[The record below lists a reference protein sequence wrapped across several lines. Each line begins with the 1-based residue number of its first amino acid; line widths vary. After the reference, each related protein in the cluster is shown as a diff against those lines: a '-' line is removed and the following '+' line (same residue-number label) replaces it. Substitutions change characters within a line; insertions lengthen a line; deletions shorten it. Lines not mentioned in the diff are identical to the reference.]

1 MDYGE
6 LITRAWRITWNNK
19 YLWVLGFLAALT
31 SANSSGNSFNSSM
44 DQSDL
49 ANPDQL
55 MRLGAMALLLTCI
68 FMVIGLML
76 WLLSVA
82 ARGGLV
88 AAVDRLDNG
97 ETMTLGE
104 AFGAGTRVI
113 WRVIGI
119 YLLVYLPV
127 ILLSVLAGIVIAV
140 GIGGTAA
147 LGAFSSNPEALLT
160 GGLGATIGLMVL
172 CLCLLLCIMI
182 PVLIVLAYVAEFG
195 IRAAVVDDMRMMD
208 SIRQGWR
215 VIRENLGPVILLAVL
230 MFVISLMVGMA
241 LGVIMLPFA
250 AILITPM
257 MLTMGTGNSMDPFSL
272 AWLIGGSLCLGIF
285 GAALMSVV
293 QTWVSA
299 VWTLAYKE
307 LTGKRPD
314 DEIPADKLAY

>member
-6 LITRAWRITWNNK
+6 IISRAWRITWNNK

-31 SANSSGNSFNSSM
+31 SVGSNGNSFNYSL
-44 DQSDL
+44 DQGDF
-49 ANPDQL
+49 ADPEQL
-55 MRLGAMALLLTCI
+55 MRLGAMALLVTCI
-68 FMVIGLML
+68 LLIVGFML

-127 ILLSVLAGIVIAV
+127 ILVSALMGVLLAV
-140 GIGGTAA
+140 GIGGTAVMGI
-147 LGAFSSNPEALLT
+147 LSGDPEAILA
-160 GGLGATIGLMVL
+160 GGLGATMGLLFL
-172 CLCLLLCIMI
+172 CFCLLLCVMI
-182 PVLIVLAYVAEFG
+182 PALIVLFYLAEFSL
-195 IRAAVVDDMRMMD
+195 RAAIVDDLRVMD

>member
-6 LITRAWRITWNNK
+6 LISRAWRITWNNK

-31 SANSSGNSFNSSM
+31 SAGSNGNSFNYSL
-44 DQSDL
+44 DQSDI

-55 MRLGAMALLLTCI
+55 MRLGAMALLVTCI
-68 FMVIGLML
+68 LMIVGLVL
-76 WLLSVA
+76 WLISVA

-88 AAVDRLDNG
+88 AAVDHLDNG

-119 YLLVYLPV
+119 YLLIYLPV
-127 ILLSVLAGIVIAV
+127 LLVSALVGVLLVV

-172 CLCLLLCIMI
+172 CFCLLLCVMI

-195 IRAAVVDDMRMMD
+195 LRAAIVDDMRVVD

-215 VIRENLGPVILLAVL
+215 VIRQNLGEVILLAVL
-230 MFVISLMVGMA
+230 MFVISLMAGFAIGIVM
-241 LGVIMLPFA
+241 IPFA

-257 MLTMGTGNSMDPFSL
+257 MLSLGREGTMTSL
-272 AWLIGGSLCLGIF
+272 NVAWLIGGSICLSIF
-285 GAALMSVV
+285 GAALMSVL

-307 LTGKRPD
+307 LSGKKPKGELPTD
-314 DEIPADKLAY
+314 LAYE